1 MIELTYPFFFIYIY
15 NQKERIKIGDKRK
28 KYQKVKEINRSAGG
42 GVETKKNN
50 NNNNKKKERK

>member
-42 GVETKKNN
+42 GGRNE
-50 NNNNKKKERK
+50 KE